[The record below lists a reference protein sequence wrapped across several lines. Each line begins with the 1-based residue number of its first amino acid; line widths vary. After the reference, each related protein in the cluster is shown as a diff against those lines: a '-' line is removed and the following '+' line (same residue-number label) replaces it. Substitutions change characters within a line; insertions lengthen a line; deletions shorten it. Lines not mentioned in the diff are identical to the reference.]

1 MTFLMATSFGPML
14 FIMLVATIM
23 SEIRDIKSAQENNT
37 GILQSI
43 MTFSLT
49 LLFIASITAIVISGF
64 A

>member
-1 MTFLMATSFGPML
+1 MTFLMATTFGPML

>member
-1 MTFLMATSFGPML
+1 MTFLMATTFGPML

-23 SEIRDIKSAQENNT
+23 SEIRYIKSAQENNT

>member
-1 MTFLMATSFGPML
+1 MTFRMGTTFGPML
-14 FIMLVATIM
+14 FIMHVATIM